1 MDTKKITERDKKI
14 SGFSCILKK
23 QKAMMTKEQAMLAD
37 GSIKQDQ
44 YDKQLL
50 SKIGKSQ
57 LDRCLLKIYKF
68 SHFREMNAG
77 TVLDPQMI
85 KIEDVSEKEYAAGFS
100 ATFQI
105 TRC

>member
-1 MDTKKITERDKKI
+1 
-14 SGFSCILKK
+14 
-23 QKAMMTKEQAMLAD
+23 MMTKEQAMLAD

-50 SKIGKSQ
+50 SKIRKSQ
-57 LDRCLLKIYKF
+57 LDELSSKDLQVLAI
-68 SHFREMNAG
+68 FREMNAG

-85 KIEDVSEKEYAAGFS
+85 KMKMSVKRVCSSFS

>member
-1 MDTKKITERDKKI
+1 
-14 SGFSCILKK
+14 
-23 QKAMMTKEQAMLAD
+23 MMTKEQAMLAD

-57 LDRCLLKIYKF
+57 LDELSSKDLQVLAI
-68 SHFREMNAG
+68 FREMNAG

-85 KIEDVSEKEYAAGFS
+85 KNEDVSEKSMQQFLSNFPNYQVLTRLWIGIENTHM
-100 ATFQI
+100 ATL
-105 TRC
+105 

>member
-1 MDTKKITERDKKI
+1 MHPKKA
-14 SGFSCILKK
+14 
-23 QKAMMTKEQAMLAD
+23 KAMMTKEQAMLAD

-57 LDRCLLKIYKF
+57 LDELSSKDLQVLAI
-68 SHFREMNAG
+68 FREMNAG

-85 KIEDVSEKEYAAGFS
+85 KMKMSVKKSMQQFLSNFPNYQVLTRLWIGIENTHM
-100 ATFQI
+100 ATL
-105 TRC
+105 